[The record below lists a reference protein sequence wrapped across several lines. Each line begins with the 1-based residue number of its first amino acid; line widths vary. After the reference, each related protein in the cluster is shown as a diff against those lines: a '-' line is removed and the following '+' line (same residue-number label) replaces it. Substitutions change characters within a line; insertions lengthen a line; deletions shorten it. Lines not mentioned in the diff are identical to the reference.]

1 MAASE
6 KSAGLSDEQL
16 EAKEKRRA
24 ELLERIRT
32 IDPASIRGLTLRTG
46 APPPEEAAGESFH
59 EYWFASGGGF
69 AEVFIEYAA
78 MAELDAIEAE

>member
-1 MAASE
+1 MATSK
-6 KSAGLSDEQL
+6 KSAKLSDEQL
-16 EAKEKRRA
+16 EAMEKRRA

-46 APPPEEAAGESFH
+46 APPAEEVAGENFH

-78 MAELDAIEAE
+78 MAELEANGAE